1 VGNFPSDNCN
11 PYQFFYDHFNIF
23 TNTFCGDWAGSP
35 NIWNYAGWAG
45 QDKSCAAITGY
56 STCDDYVRNV
66 GSAFKDAY
74 WEVCLSSSGNLSVG
88 WDGRRKLVWQKQRT
102 DDCRFSTSSTTTL
115 PSTSDLAPSPF
126 TCLRLFVLVMPRRVD
141 LCVLVSD
148 RYFGLSAPL
157 CPPA

>member
-1 VGNFPSDNCN
+1 MVHGTSTDEIVLWAKSGIQFYFFPRHAIPADIVNDNPNPKGWGRPVGNFPSDNCN

-74 WEVCLSSSGNLSVG
+74 WEVC
-88 WDGRRKLVWQKQRT
+88 
-102 DDCRFSTSSTTTL
+102 
-115 PSTSDLAPSPF
+115 
-126 TCLRLFVLVMPRRVD
+126 RLLH
-141 LCVLVSD
+141 
-148 RYFGLSAPL
+148 A
-157 CPPA
+157 

>member
-1 VGNFPSDNCN
+1 MLWAKSGIQFYFFPRHAIPADIVNDNPNPKGWGRPVGNFPSDNCN

-74 WEVCLSSSGNLSVG
+74 WEVC
-88 WDGRRKLVWQKQRT
+88 
-102 DDCRFSTSSTTTL
+102 
-115 PSTSDLAPSPF
+115 
-126 TCLRLFVLVMPRRVD
+126 RLLH
-141 LCVLVSD
+141 
-148 RYFGLSAPL
+148 A
-157 CPPA
+157 